1 MYLGYFYY
9 IKVSLWHAGGGEKKG
24 SCISSRRSRRRTL
37 SCNKYIIIRFL
48 RQNSPISVLLS
59 QRINKLCFARAP
71 WTEKI
76 LLSKN
81 LWSVSKENVHPTRL
95 STQMGCRPS
104 RRITKLVCIFFTY
117 RRMRMYLLQLPVEG
131 ASAENR
137 EKPCSARLP
146 IVCFLLVWNFKSIFV
161 TFVWHGL
168 FNFILLFLCGET
180 TFLTVWADSRKTV
193 GFLHIYGLLSKTM

>member
-1 MYLGYFYY
+1 MCLWRHIFYSACQRTLFDTLEG
-9 IKVSLWHAGGGEKKG
+9 VKKG

-131 ASAENR
+131 ASTENR

-146 IVCFLLVWNFKSIFV
+146 IPFSFWWQN
-161 TFVWHGL
+161 
-168 FNFILLFLCGET
+168 N
-180 TFLTVWADSRKTV
+180 
-193 GFLHIYGLLSKTM
+193 